1 MTGPARATPLAALSL
16 LLAAAGAHAQL
27 AASTTTLGTV
37 TLGDDPDRRVEI
49 RATYEEVTGPVRD
62 GWRRTLTRLAF
73 HGPSGRLLA
82 QETFESRFAAG
93 QGFATEWSAGPA
105 DEVRGRDRRF
115 LLVALGSAPSA
126 PESGTTLV
134 VYGFDRHGRFRRLGA
149 PLAEAGV
156 AVTNARD
163 PRSNAIVLRE
173 GVYLDVAG
181 WTGAF
186 RLIVPWRYHEAHEAF
201 EPASLCGRVE
211 AEPRVPGPGSVTLHR
226 TTGTVAN
233 DLRWMR
239 PGKTVAVGPVSKL
252 AFQEGCRRPPDTP
265 GGEVTTWIR
274 VTIDGEEG
282 WVQAPGPDAERLGLP
297 TAG

>member
-1 MTGPARATPLAALSL
+1 MTGPVRVTALAALWL
-16 LLAAAGAHAQL
+16 LLTAAAHAPL
-27 AASTTTLGTV
+27 TASTSTLGAV
-37 TLGDDPDRRVEI
+37 ALGDDPERRVEI

-73 HGPSGRLLA
+73 HHPSGRLLA
-82 QETFESRFAAG
+82 QETFESRYAAG
-93 QGFATEWSAGPA
+93 QGFEAEWSAGPA
-105 DEVRGRDRRF
+105 EEVRGRDRRF
-115 LLVALGSAPSA
+115 LLLALGSAPSA

-134 VYGFDRHGRFRRLGA
+134 VYGFDRQGRFRRLGA

-163 PRSNAIVLRE
+163 PRSKAIVLRD
-173 GVYLDVAG
+173 GVYLDIAG

-186 RLIVPWRYHEAHEAF
+186 RLVVPWRYHEAHEAF
-201 EPASLCGRVE
+201 EPTSLCGRVE
-211 AEPRVPGPGSVTLHR
+211 VEPRAPAPGPVTLHR

-233 DLRWMR
+233 DLRWLQ
-239 PGKTVAVGPVSKL
+239 PGKTVAVRPVSII
-252 AFQEGCRRPPDTP
+252 AFKEGCRRPPDPP

-274 VTIDGEEG
+274 VTIDGDEG